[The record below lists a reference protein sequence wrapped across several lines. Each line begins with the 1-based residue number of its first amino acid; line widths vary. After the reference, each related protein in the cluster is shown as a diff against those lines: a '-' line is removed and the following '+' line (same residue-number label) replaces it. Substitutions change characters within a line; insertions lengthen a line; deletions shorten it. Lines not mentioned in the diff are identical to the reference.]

1 MLKQVNLFF
10 LEVANLAIRLR
21 ELGIAYDNNAL
32 LDSNQT
38 AAQDAE
44 AALIYDTIDALL
56 DRTKFNGV
64 EVVDSAAAKQIGIAY
79 EGNSGTTFNVG
90 PNQAMTAQT
99 GNSDADG
106 AEADA
111 DTVLEEVAKGLG
123 NIAADLTA
131 LKAFQG
137 AASATSA
144 NLMATSARII
154 DTDFAEETANLTK
167 NAILNQAALSMAAQA
182 NQAQSAILSVL
193 Q

>member
-1 MLKQVNLFF
+1 MIF
-10 LEVANLAIRLR
+10 
-21 ELGIAYDNNAL
+21 
-32 LDSNQT
+32 
-38 AAQDAE
+38 
-44 AALIYDTIDALL
+44 DTVDALL
-56 DRTKFNGV
+56 TNTKFNNV
-64 EVVDSAAAKQIGIAY
+64 AVVGSAGAVQKGIAH

-90 PNQAMTAQT
+90 PNANIAAVAS
-99 GNSDADG
+99 NSADG
-106 AEADA
+106 ADGHA
-111 DTVLEEVAKGLG
+111 DTLLGSVATALG

-154 DTDFAEETANLTK
+154 DTDFAEETASLTK

>member
-1 MLKQVNLFF
+1 M
-10 LEVANLAIRLR
+10 
-21 ELGIAYDNNAL
+21 
-32 LDSNQT
+32 T
-38 AAQDAE
+38 
-44 AALIYDTIDALL
+44 
-56 DRTKFNGV
+56 
-64 EVVDSAAAKQIGIAY
+64 
-79 EGNSGTTFNVG
+79 
-90 PNQAMTAQT
+90 AMTSNA
-99 GNSDADG
+99 DADG
-106 AEADA
+106 ADGDA
-111 DTVLEEVAKGLG
+111 DTVLSEVATGLG